1 MKKIVVLLMIVSMG
15 ISSFAQKQKT
25 IKKDNLDKEDF
36 EFQQERPFRQNLML
50 TPEEMIKVHKQE
62 LKRKY
67 NMIERGLK
75 LEKETMEKFWMYYLE
90 YEEQKFKINLQQTTF
105 ANDLLKK
112 YIEADKEGEKF
123 DFMMLKDE
131 DASILLKQQ
140 TETERQIFELTQ
152 KYMDVFRELL
162 SPQQLLKLKELEQ
175 DNKSNMARYRMKN
188 DSEFVPSIEN
198 QKR

>member
-188 DSEFVPSIEN
+188 DFEFVPSIEN

>member
-140 TETERQIFELTQ
+140 TETERQIFGLTQ

-188 DSEFVPSIEN
+188 DFEFVPSIEN

>member
-50 TPEEMIKVHKQE
+50 TPEEMIKIHKQE

-131 DASILLKQQ
+131 DASLLLKQQ
-140 TETERQIFELTQ
+140 TETERQIFGLTQ

-175 DNKSNMARYRMKN
+175 DNKSNMARYMMKN
-188 DSEFVPSIEN
+188 SSEFVPSIEN

>member
-1 MKKIVVLLMIVSMG
+1 MKKIVVLLMIVSIG

-36 EFQQERPFRQNLML
+36 ELQQERPFRQNLML
-50 TPEEMIKVHKQE
+50 TPEEMIKIHKQE

-112 YIEADKEGEKF
+112 YIEANKEGEKF

-140 TETERQIFELTQ
+140 TETERQIFGLTQ
-152 KYMDVFRELL
+152 KYMDVFGELL

-175 DNKSNMARYRMKN
+175 DNKSNMARCRMKN
-188 DSEFVPSIEN
+188 DSEFVPRIEN

>member
-105 ANDLLKK
+105 VNDLLKK

-140 TETERQIFELTQ
+140 TETERQIFGLTQ

-188 DSEFVPSIEN
+188 DFEFVPSIEN

>member
-1 MKKIVVLLMIVSMG
+1 MKKIVVLLMIVLMG
-15 ISSFAQKQKT
+15 IPSFAQKQKT
-25 IKKDNLDKEDF
+25 IKKDNLNKEDF
-36 EFQQERPFRQNLML
+36 EFQKESHFRQNLIL
-50 TPEEMIKVHKQE
+50 TPEEMIELHEQE

-67 NMIERGLK
+67 NMIERGLN
-75 LEKETMEKFWMYYLE
+75 LDKETMEKFWKYYLE

-131 DASILLKQQ
+131 DASLLFKQQ
-140 TETERQIFELTQ
+140 TETERQIFGLTQ
-152 KYMDVFRELL
+152 KYMDVFKEVL
-162 SPQQLLKLKELEQ
+162 SFQQLLKLKYLEQ
-175 DNKSNMARYRMKN
+175 NSKSNMARHRMKN
-188 DSEFVPSIEN
+188 DSEFVPRIEN